1 MKSTLMAV
9 YFVTGCLICGWFT
22 MAAAYQWRAP
32 DFGVVK
38 ALRESNRGGGGGGY
52 YGGGRS
58 YGGSWGGGK

>member
-1 MKSTLMAV
+1 MKSTLMIV
-9 YFVTGCLICGWFT
+9 YLCCGMVVCLWFT
-22 MAAAYQWRAP
+22 AAAAFGWQSP

-38 ALRESNRGGGGGGY
+38 ALNSGSGRSGY